1 MYNDLER
8 GGDPRWRLRGQL
20 QIQPV
25 EQQSL
30 VGLGL
35 GVTTQDEGA
44 AVGGRQV
51 HIDHLDGGEFL
62 QGGPWGQP
70 RREGAQTRFQGD
82 LEAIGQARNE
92 TMRFDSRLQ
101 LVINRA
107 NTEVTL
113 QLFKS
118 LFHFGALDIPG
129 PELDRVVAGQVEG
142 VAMGDGK
149 ILPEQFTHR
158 TVIEPVTVQT
168 PFAAGVDQA
177 VRHQRLEDT

>member
-51 HIDHLDGGEFL
+51 HIDHLDGDEFL
-62 QGGPWGQP
+62 QGRPWGQP
-70 RREGAQTRFQGD
+70 QREGAQTRLQGD
-82 LEAIGQARNE
+82 LETIPVRSCSVIRWTSFGLRSSASAIC
-92 TMRFDSRLQ
+92 
-101 LVINRA
+101 
-107 NTEVTL
+107 
-113 QLFKS
+113 
-118 LFHFGALDIPG
+118 
-129 PELDRVVAGQVEG
+129 
-142 VAMGDGK
+142 
-149 ILPEQFTHR
+149 
-158 TVIEPVTVQT
+158 VQ
-168 PFAAGVDQA
+168 
-177 VRHQRLEDT
+177 E